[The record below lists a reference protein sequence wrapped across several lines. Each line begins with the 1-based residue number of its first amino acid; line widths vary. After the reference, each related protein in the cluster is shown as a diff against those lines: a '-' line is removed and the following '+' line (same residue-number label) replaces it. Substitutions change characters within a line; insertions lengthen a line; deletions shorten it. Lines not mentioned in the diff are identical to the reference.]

1 MKTADKIKKQKLKI
15 LVPTDFSG
23 HGLNAGAFAIE
34 LLKNAPSEIILENV
48 FQVPKEN
55 TGTLISISDIIKTE
69 SQERLNKECAELKSK
84 SKKILITTKSEEG
97 QPVNTVKQAL
107 KKSNAD
113 LLVIGHNTK
122 IDKFSAS
129 FIGQPEC
136 WPTLLVPGMS
146 FTKIPNEAIIIS
158 TTANNDINLPNAL
171 TEISKKFKD
180 KLHHIYFTK
189 NSTVEHLKTSTDAL
203 LKQGN
208 IGMIIFYTCKG
219 DWLEQAIKEHQLDSM
234 FFSHPSLLISNNGR

>member
-1 MKTADKIKKQKLKI
+1 MKTVKKIKKQKLRI

-136 WPTLLVPGMS
+136 WPTLLVPGTS
-146 FTKIPNEAIIIS
+146 FIKIPNGAIVIS
-158 TTANNDINLPNAL
+158 TIANVDIYMSPAL
-171 TEISKKFKD
+171 VEVCKRFKD
-180 KLHHIYFTK
+180 NLHHIYFTK
-189 NSTVEHLKTSTDAL
+189 NSTGEHLKTSINEL
-203 LKQGN
+203 LKKKN
-208 IGMIIFYTCKG
+208 IGIIIFNSTKG
-219 DWLEQAIKEHQLDSM
+219 DWLEQAIKDHQLDSI
-234 FFSHPSLLISNNGR
+234 FFSHPSLLISSNGV